1 MKGKC
6 ISITVHTVNIQG
18 HQSRTV
24 KFLGPRAWF
33 KGEIFVSNNIP
44 YQRVLDWEFNTQ
56 NILTLCKM
64 SVNLSFQGRTDIH
77 TGANDIQNVEKC
89 KSWRGKEHRDL

>member
-33 KGEIFVSNNIP
+33 KGEIFVNNNIP
-44 YQRVLDWEFNTQ
+44 YECVLGWDFLLGHLIRNMRHFMLICFFRQ
-56 NILTLCKM
+56 A
-64 SVNLSFQGRTDIH
+64 F
-77 TGANDIQNVEKC
+77 
-89 KSWRGKEHRDL
+89 